1 VILSADLKNMLR
13 PLVEQLPP
21 YIKSGGSIQEVRSY
35 RKDHA
40 KALKTYNKSRPS
52 ETELKSSIRTMES
65 WFGRQ

>member
-1 VILSADLKNMLR
+1 MILSADLKSVLR

-21 YIKSGGSIQEVRSY
+21 YIKSGGTVQEVRSY

-40 KALKTYNKSRPS
+40 KALKAYKKSRPS
-52 ETELKSSIRTMES
+52 ETELKGSINLMES